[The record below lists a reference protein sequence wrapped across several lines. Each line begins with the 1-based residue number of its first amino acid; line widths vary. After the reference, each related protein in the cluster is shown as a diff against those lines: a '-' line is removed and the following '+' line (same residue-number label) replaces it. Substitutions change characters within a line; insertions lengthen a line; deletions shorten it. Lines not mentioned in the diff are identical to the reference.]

1 MLIRFAD
8 EIKSEGFGNIPVN
21 KEKCYVGF
29 LRLNI
34 RAGSNEVR
42 TKSDRYNPS
51 ALERW
56 GGLQKSA
63 WRKEVQR
70 TARPAGWKMM
80 K

>member
-1 MLIRFAD
+1 MKLNQ
-8 EIKSEGFGNIPVN
+8 KGFGNTPVN

-29 LRLNI
+29 LRLKI
-34 RAGSNEVR
+34 RAESNEMR

-63 WRKEVQR
+63 YRKEGPENSQTSR
-70 TARPAGWKMM
+70 AEDND
-80 K
+80 